1 MAKRRSCRRT
11 ENETVLHEKAV
22 KIRKMTDEQLV
33 HYIEDRVEK
42 ARSEGYNKGRKTV
55 EPPVVQAVESVEP
68 SVVSG
73 PGATVQEFLE
83 RLKATKI
90 QGIGAVTLKKLM
102 NAAEEYGYIQ

>member
-42 ARSEGYNKGRKTV
+42 ARSEEYNKGRKTV

-68 SVVSG
+68 SVVSRT
-73 PGATVQEFLE
+73 GAVQEFLE
-83 RLKATKI
+83 KLKSTKI

-102 NAAEEYGYIQ
+102 IAAEEYGYIQ